1 MLLQQMRQMCYKAA
15 HLHEELPDLPHVAA
29 VCVYPAMVP
38 VARKEVEG
46 TGIYVAS
53 VATAFP
59 SGQSD
64 RQLKLQETRIAVDNG
79 ADEIDMVI
87 SRGAFLRGE
96 RNSKDVP
103 QAVHYQKQLTKLI
116 THYRASWHKM
126 SGGHVAKDFPFQFTQ
141 LPSWNPPQ
149 TKPVEGLEASLS
161 TLSMDSRLAAQ
172 LASNTAMAVTI
183 DTGDAIE
190 LHPKNKKPIGLRHA
204 YLALKQTYGHKIP
217 AKGPMFE
224 RQTIKENQIVLKF
237 SETGKG
243 LMTGRSGDLNS
254 FAIAAQTGQWH
265 WAKAKIKGESV
276 IVSATDVIKPVA
288 VRYAW
293 GMNPSQRN
301 LLYNHEGFP
310 ASPFRTDDWPLSNLG
325 VRPQI

>member
-1 MLLQQMRQMCYKAA
+1 MLR
-15 HLHEELPDLPHVAA
+15 V
-29 VCVYPAMVP
+29 
-38 VARKEVEG
+38 
-46 TGIYVAS
+46 
-53 VATAFP
+53 
-59 SGQSD
+59 D
-64 RQLKLQETRIAVDNG
+64 R
-79 ADEIDMVI
+79 
-87 SRGAFLRGE
+87 
-96 RNSKDVP
+96 
-103 QAVHYQKQLTKLI
+103 
-116 THYRASWHKM
+116 
-126 SGGHVAKDFPFQFTQ
+126 
-141 LPSWNPPQ
+141 
-149 TKPVEGLEASLS
+149 
-161 TLSMDSRLAAQ
+161 

-204 YLALKQTYGHKIP
+204 YLALKQTYGQKIP

-265 WAKAKIKGESV
+265 WAKAKIKGDSV
-276 IVSATDVIKPVA
+276 IVSATEVSKPVA

-310 ASPFRTDDWPLSNLG
+310 ASPFRTDDWPLFEPNSELVTVNKPEKEKG
-325 VRPQI
+325 YKSVDWKRPAMRP